1 MLTRVFY
8 YCRSSFIIAH
18 KQRGRSVAKVLL
30 DPAFMRSEPMHEAVQ
45 QQPNPG
51 DSGGSKNEINPLLA
65 ESAGI
70 IVPFPPGQ
78 ETDCDQA
85 KDGNKASAAPEP
97 LILLRATD
105 ADKVTLEVTALRAGN
120 QITISLEKFLK
131 VFIGPS
137 LRSRGRGPFSNVV
150 ECTGFAACAARQLI
164 EVSQAALLAVDR
176 FDDAAL

>member
-1 MLTRVFY
+1 
-8 YCRSSFIIAH
+8 
-18 KQRGRSVAKVLL
+18 
-30 DPAFMRSEPMHEAVQ
+30 MHESIQ
-45 QQPNPG
+45 QDT
-51 DSGGSKNEINPLLA
+51 DSSNASRGEDEVDPLLG

-78 ETDCDQA
+78 KTDCDQA

-97 LILLRATD
+97 LIFLRATD
-105 ADKVTLEVTALRAGN
+105 ADEVTLEVTALRAGN
-120 QITISLEKFLK
+120 QITINLEKFLK
-131 VFIGPS
+131 VFIGAS

-176 FDDAAL
+176 FDDAALRAGCEVLRG